1 MELSQP
7 GSGEEGPADKREQ
20 PRGFLFFK
28 RERYLHLD
36 GVSYT
41 FLKRSFALLTQAHDL
56 LLIYYFEIQSSL

>member
-1 MELSQP
+1 MS
-7 GSGEEGPADKREQ
+7 SPAA
-20 PRGFLFFK
+20 FYFFK

-41 FLKRSFALLTQAHDL
+41 FLETALCTAFTQAHDL